1 MATPATRVLR
11 PVSQNE
17 VLETTPARP
26 KESNSE
32 AHQDE
37 QAASLEALPLGLVEK
52 EPQSPAPTP
61 VEGVALAAALGDGSR
76 ERNEAVVAVVAIMRD
91 EGYQPGEYL
100 EVQRECCRVMAD
112 LTAGSHACTEAVL
125 ASDAASMLVRAMM
138 ALGQVRGLRARE
150 RGARRGSTPHPP
162 TSHPLPHPD
171 LLPPQDAAV
180 QRHGCRALTNLSCGA
195 DECRKAV
202 RDAGGANALMLAME
216 MHPEDLPLARLR
228 LAPCIATCTHC
239 EHAHHPHARAGTPH
253 ALTIPLQAEQA
264 GRALRGLAAGGIE
277 GVRALLEARATR
289 CAARLLPSAFCR
301 VPLVAPRF
309 GAGPARTHA
318 PTRPTRGSWV
328 LPHTAEELAA
338 VGIGSLLEAVEL
350 LLRFHPE
357 DVDGP
362 HGPAGCSLLQHAAR
376 HGLLLLARRLLLRG
390 ADPGLAV
397 HLAADCGQVAM
408 VRLLLQWGAPL
419 DALDERGV
427 TMLSKARG
435 RGAAGSGREVASL
448 LESSA
453 KAAQELREASRAV
466 VSILPKQARSAH
478 RLAW

>member
-1 MATPATRVLR
+1 MYSSVQYRSRMRFAANLLPAGFVGAMATLRALR

-76 ERNEAVVAVVAIMRD
+76 ESNEAVVAVVAIMRD

-138 ALGQVRGLRARE
+138 ALGQVRGLRARA
-150 RGARRGSTPHPP
+150 RGARQGSTPHPP

-180 QRHGCRALTNLSCGA
+180 QRHGCRALTNLSCGG

-239 EHAHHPHARAGTPH
+239 EHAHHPHARAGTRARPDD
-253 ALTIPLQAEQA
+253 TIA
-264 GRALRGLAAGGIE
+264 GRAS
-277 GVRALLEARATR
+277 RA
-289 CAARLLPSAFCR
+289 CAA
-301 VPLVAPRF
+301 
-309 GAGPARTHA
+309 
-318 PTRPTRGSWV
+318 W
-328 LPHTAEELAA
+328 
-338 VGIGSLLEAVEL
+338 
-350 LLRFHPE
+350 
-357 DVDGP
+357 
-362 HGPAGCSLLQHAAR
+362 
-376 HGLLLLARRLLLRG
+376 ARRGWHRG
-390 ADPGLAV
+390 GAC
-397 HLAADCGQVAM
+397 AA
-408 VRLLLQWGAPL
+408 
-419 DALDERGV
+419 
-427 TMLSKARG
+427 
-435 RGAAGSGREVASL
+435 
-448 LESSA
+448 
-453 KAAQELREASRAV
+453 
-466 VSILPKQARSAH
+466 
-478 RLAW
+478 